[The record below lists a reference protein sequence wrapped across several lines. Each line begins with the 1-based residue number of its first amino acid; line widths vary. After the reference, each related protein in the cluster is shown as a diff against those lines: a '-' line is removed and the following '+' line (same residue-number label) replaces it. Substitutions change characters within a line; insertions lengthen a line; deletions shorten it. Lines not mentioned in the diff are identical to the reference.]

1 MKKFWKILKVF
12 VLEVLGAVVVYITV
26 KNWKYAIRW
35 LARAAVRT
43 KIQKAPKG
51 NPVLGFDE
59 YTDMINVEAARIK
72 KLDAEQI
79 KAEFMAKFEV
89 KP

>member
-12 VLEVLGAVVVYITV
+12 VLGALGVAVAYITV
-26 KNWKYAIRW
+26 KNRKYAIRW

-43 KIQKAPKG
+43 KIQKVSKDS
-51 NPVLGFDE
+51 PVIGFDE
-59 YTDMINVEAARIK
+59 YTDMIKVETERIK
-72 KLDAEQI
+72 KMDAERI
-79 KAEFMAKFEV
+79 KAEFMARFGV